1 MTAELRVLLVVF
13 LSFNYFF
20 AFNPS
25 LDLAITIFNRYAR
38 LGTAAV
44 LRFSCFAIAATLVIP
59 DNASTRR
66 RSSSSGVQGALP
78 TTRLISSL
86 SAQERAQMTGRPG
99 P

>member
-1 MTAELRVLLVVF
+1 MTAELRVLFVVF

-44 LRFSCFAIAATLVIP
+44 LRFSCFAIAATLVP
-59 DNASTRR
+59 DNAS
-66 RSSSSGVQGALP
+66 
-78 TTRLISSL
+78 SL
-86 SAQERAQMTGRPG
+86 SDLTG
-99 P
+99 